1 MRKLVEMMMG
11 WKTWRKVDEMMMGW
25 KTWRRKVYKTMMM
38 IVVIDLPLWQELHC
52 HLVLRRK
59 SFLSASTSALAE
71 SMVVMRVGSS
81 LRKVTGG
88 LEMPSLAS
96 CRRTWENSLEKTRR
110 TETAA
115 TCPETGSSC
124 CLETPGSSR

>member
-1 MRKLVEMMMG
+1 M
-11 WKTWRKVDEMMMGW
+11 
-25 KTWRRKVYKTMMM
+25 YKTMMM
-38 IVVIDLPLWQELHC
+38 NVVTDLPLWQELHC

-59 SFLSASTSALAE
+59 SFLSASTSALAV
-71 SMVVMRVGSS
+71 SMAVMRVGSS

-88 LEMPSLAS
+88 LEMPRLAS

-115 TCPETGSSC
+115 TCLETGSSC